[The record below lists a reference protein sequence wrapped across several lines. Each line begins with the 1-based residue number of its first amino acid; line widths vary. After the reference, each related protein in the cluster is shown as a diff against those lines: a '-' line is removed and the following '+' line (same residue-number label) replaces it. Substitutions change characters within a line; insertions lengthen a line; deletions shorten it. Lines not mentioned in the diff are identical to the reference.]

1 MRKVVSSSLCGN
13 RQKLH
18 LRGSCAGGAL
28 CTAGGRRCRSC
39 HRAAARRPPRP
50 HRTRS
55 TCMATRSMSVTFAG
69 APVHQA
75 LRHNCSAGDLP
86 LGSIAGTSLPLAR
99 KHWQPGDDALA
110 GLTQQ
115 QHHATCSGH
124 CRGGPEKVGNLWTLA
139 CARNTPGTSC
149 SRQQQTGR
157 GSPVC
162 NHLSSSSSSSSA
174 ACLREVQR
182 LLPDPRRSLWR
193 QLQARPL
200 STAAASSASS
210 TGSWDASRTRLRGSR
225 ETRCPEG

>member
-86 LGSIAGTSLPLAR
+86 LGSITVTTLPLPVNTHSQVTMP
-99 KHWQPGDDALA
+99 KQTSHSSS
-110 GLTQQ
+110 TI
-115 QHHATCSGH
+115 TCSGH
-124 CRGGPEKVGNLWTLA
+124 CRGGPEKEAICGLWHVLGTHQAQAARGSNRLA
-139 CARNTPGTSC
+139 KCHKSITCLRPLH
-149 SRQQQTGR
+149 RPQQQ
-157 GSPVC
+157 P
-162 NHLSSSSSSSSA
+162 
-174 ACLREVQR
+174 
-182 LLPDPRRSLWR
+182 P
-193 QLQARPL
+193 
-200 STAAASSASS
+200 
-210 TGSWDASRTRLRGSR
+210 
-225 ETRCPEG
+225 